1 MLALTYLYN
10 SDIFGFLFSAALVIA
25 YYAYLRWRMK
35 PGPHFDPHY
44 TIQAL
49 NAEARRLWVESV
61 MRDKR
66 DILAV
71 QTLRNSTMVATF
83 LASTAILLIIG
94 TISLSG
100 HGSDVEHGLHSLN
113 VVGRVDPSLWM
124 IKLVILIVDLCVAFF
139 SLTLAARHFHHIGY
153 LLNVPADIKHPVI
166 TPQFVTTFLNSAA
179 RYYSTGMRAYY
190 FTMPLLFWLFGPHL
204 MVISTLVL
212 ILVLYRI
219 DRTPGSGE

>member
-1 MLALTYLYN
+1 MPSFTSVYN
-10 SDIFGFLFSAALVIA
+10 SDIFGFILSAGLIFC
-25 YYAYLRWRMK
+25 YYAYLRWRTK

-71 QTLRNSTMVATF
+71 QTLRNSTMVSTF
-83 LASTAILLIIG
+83 LASTAVLLIMG
-94 TISLSG
+94 AVSLSG
-100 HGSDVEHGLHSLN
+100 HGGDVEHGLHSLN
-113 VVGRVDPSLWM
+113 VVGAVDPSLWM
-124 IKLVILIVDLCVAFF
+124 TKLVVLIIDLCVAFF

-166 TPQFVTTFLNSAA
+166 TPQFVTSFLNAA
-179 RYYSTGMRAYY
+179 ASYYSTGMRAYY
-190 FTMPLLFWLFGPHL
+190 FTIPLLFWLFGPHL

-212 ILVLYRI
+212 IFVLYRI
-219 DRTPGSGE
+219 ARTPGAGE